1 MRGFSILRVQSR
13 TIGQTTIVV
22 FGDERRDYPFF
33 QIDNKTPYIVHY
45 AQQIAPSA
53 TTSYLQSN
61 SRRKHKTRGNDVN
74 DIGVTAGDNEGNVNH
89 IGNGLQFYALP
100 PFSAVPFSWSELL
113 VAKKWRRIV
122 LRIKDRLYE
131 KTISLDANGYFAMMQ
146 VVGNHYVYIQVQNRG
161 ATKVLT
167 ICENVEEKQELV
179 CFMVI
184 FLEECVLSEV
194 FE

>member
-1 MRGFSILRVQSR
+1 MANSGDSMRGFSILRVQSR

-45 AQQIAPSA
+45 AQQIAPAA
-53 TTSYLQSN
+53 TTTNSN
-61 SRRKHKTRGNDVN
+61 SSSKRKLKTRGNDIS
-74 DIGVTAGDNEGNVNH
+74 DIGGGDKEGDLNR

-131 KTISLDANGYFAMMQ
+131 KTISLDNNGYFAMIQ

-167 ICENVEEKQELV
+167 ICEDVEEKQELV
-179 CFMVI
+179 CFIQI
-184 FLEECVLSEV
+184 FLTRFS
-194 FE
+194 